1 MPSVAE
7 VIIMPDQRRRS
18 EPPLISG
25 EAQDRIAQ
33 LMREAY
39 FPPDTSPISTEQ
51 LELLLALR
59 GKERERNPSR

>member
-7 VIIMPDQRRRS
+7 VIPMLDQRRRS
-18 EPPLISG
+18 GPPQISG

-39 FPPDTSPISTEQ
+39 FPPDTSPISDEQ
-51 LELLLALR
+51 LDLLLAMR
-59 GKERERNPSR
+59 RKERERNQQT

>member
-7 VIIMPDQRRRS
+7 VITMPDQRRRS
-18 EPPLISG
+18 DPPQMSG
-25 EAQDRIAQ
+25 EAQDRIGQ

-39 FPPDTSPISTEQ
+39 FPPDMSPISVEQ

-59 GKERERNPSR
+59 RKERERNQQT